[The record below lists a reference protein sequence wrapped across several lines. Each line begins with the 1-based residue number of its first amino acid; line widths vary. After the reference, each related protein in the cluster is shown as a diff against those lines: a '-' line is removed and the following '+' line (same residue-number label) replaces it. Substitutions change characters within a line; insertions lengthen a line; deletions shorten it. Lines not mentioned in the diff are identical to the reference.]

1 MKIPSKRE
9 LQQTALNHSSDTE
22 FKDFTKLYKDYIK
35 EPYSFLV
42 NDTTLPSDNPLEF
55 RKNLL

>member
-1 MKIPSKRE
+1 MV
-9 LQQTALNHSSDTE
+9 
-22 FKDFTKLYKDYIK
+22 LYKHYRI
-35 EPYSFLV
+35 EPFSFLV